1 MHKFGSCFFFDVLN
15 GTIRYKSFVFLA
27 HTGGPETV
35 TPAAESPL
43 GSCPAGGEH
52 HQWTFGASQLPGD
65 AAARSQRLPHVEWRG
80 TTRLE
85 PSDGRRRS
93 GSLKPLFGKV
103 P

>member
-1 MHKFGSCFFFDVLN
+1 M
-15 GTIRYKSFVFLA
+15 RYSRALLFPR
-27 HTGGPETV
+27 TGGPETV
-35 TPAAESPL
+35 APAAESPRS

-65 AAARSQRLPHVEWRG
+65 AADRGQKRLPQWRVEWRG

-85 PSDGRRRS
+85 PSDGRLGPQRKFEAS
-93 GSLKPLFGKV
+93 FGFKV